1 MRGLIP
7 DSFIDELLARVD
19 IVDVIERRVP
29 LKKAGREWTAC
40 CPFHDERTPSF
51 YVSPAKQFFHCF
63 GCGAHGSAIKFLM
76 DYERLEFPD
85 AVEELAQSV
94 GLTVPREGGRDDR
107 PREDKTDLYTLLDAS
122 AAWYQEQLPKS
133 AEAQAYCKKR
143 GLDADTIARFRLGW
157 APAGYDGVTRALGN
171 SPRRMELLAEAGMV
185 STGERGS
192 KYDRFRER
200 LMFPILDRRGR
211 VIAFGGRIIQKSGDG
226 SPVADPGAQDARKSD
241 GPKYLNSPETPL
253 FHKGR
258 ELFALW
264 QVKQANANLQRIV
277 VVEGYMD
284 VIALHQAGLPIA
296 VATLGTAT
304 TPEHTELLF
313 RAAPDVVFCF
323 DGDRAGRAAAWK
335 ALDAAL
341 PRLRDGRQA
350 YFLFLPEGEDP
361 DTLVRKE
368 GKDGFEQRLKHATP
382 LSDYFF
388 GEIERGV
395 DSSTAD
401 GKARIGE
408 HAKPYLEKIAD
419 GEFKDKMFE
428 LLNRKVRD
436 EPLGTQVS
444 GALQQFSDLAKGIER
459 DSTLIARGEIPR
471 DYLKPAPHR
480 APTSI
485 AGKINPNRSLV
496 RSAIALLL
504 AQPGMADQVEKP
516 YRFLRLD
523 KPGVGLLA
531 ELLDIARSRPGINPA
546 MLVEHFAERTEY
558 PALQKLMATAVV
570 GEPEAQRTEFMEAL
584 QRMDDQTVALRR
596 EALHAKMRSGPLDD
610 AEKAELRE
618 LLAARV
624 RPVATPD

>member
-40 CPFHDERTPSF
+40 CPFHNERSPSF

-63 GCGAHGSAIKFLM
+63 GCGAHGSAVKFLM

-85 AVEELAQSV
+85 AVEELAQTV
-94 GLTVPREGGRDDR
+94 GLKVPREGGREAA
-107 PREDKTDLYTLLDAS
+107 PREDKTDLYALLDA
-122 AAWYQEQLPKS
+122 AAGWYEGELPRS
-133 AEAQAYCKKR
+133 AEAQAYCRKR
-143 GLDADTIARFRLGW
+143 GLDAETIKQFRLGW
-157 APAGYDGVTRALGN
+157 APAGYDGVIKALGG
-171 SPRRMELLAEAGMV
+171 SERRMQLLNEAGMV
-185 STGERGS
+185 ASSERGS

-211 VIAFGGRIIQKSGDG
+211 LIAFGGRVLSSEQS
-226 SPVADPGAQDARKSD
+226 
-241 GPKYLNSPETPL
+241 PKYLNSPETPL

-264 QVKQANANLQRIV
+264 QVKQANANLTRIM

-304 TPEHTELLF
+304 TPEHTEVLF

-335 ALDAAL
+335 ALESAL

-350 YFLFLPEGEDP
+350 YFLFLPDGEDP
-361 DTLVRKE
+361 DSLVRKE
-368 GKDGFEQRLKHATP
+368 GKDGFEQRIKQALP

-388 GEIERGV
+388 NELSHDVEMGSLDGRARLAER
-395 DSSTAD
+395 ARPLIAKLPD
-401 GKARIGE
+401 GAFRDLMAQE
-408 HAKPYLEKIAD
+408 LEK
-419 GEFKDKMFE
+419 
-428 LLNRKVRD
+428 R
-436 EPLGTQVS
+436 S
-444 GALQQFSDLAKGIER
+444 GARAILQAD
-459 DSTLIARGEIPR
+459 
-471 DYLKPAPHR
+471 PAAHR
-480 APTSI
+480 AVQRPV
-485 AGKINPNRSLV
+485 AVQRSLV
-496 RSAIALLL
+496 RSAISLLL
-504 AQPGMADQVEKP
+504 AQPGLADQVERP

-523 KPGVGLLA
+523 KPGVELLA
-531 ELLDIARSRPGINPA
+531 ELIDTARARPGINPA
-546 MLVEHFAERTEY
+546 MLVEHFAERPEY
-558 PALQKLMATAVV
+558 PSLQKLMAAVAV
-570 GEPEAQRTEFMEAL
+570 GEPEAQRAEFFDAL
-584 QRMDDQTVALRR
+584 ARMDDQATTQRR
-596 EALHAKMRSGPLDD
+596 DTLTAKSREGTLDG

-624 RPVATPD
+624 RPAVAPD

>member
-40 CPFHDERTPSF
+40 CPFHNERTPSF

-63 GCGAHGSAIKFLM
+63 GCGAHGSAVKFLM

-85 AVEELAQSV
+85 AVEELAQTV
-94 GLTVPREGGRDDR
+94 GLTVPREGGRDAA
-107 PREDKTDLYTLLDAS
+107 PREDKTDLYALLDA
-122 AAWYQEQLPKS
+122 AAGWYEGELPRN
-133 AEAQAYCKKR
+133 ADAQAYCRKR
-143 GLDADTIARFRLGW
+143 GLDAETIKRFRLGW
-157 APAGYDGVTRALGN
+157 APAGYDGVIKALGN
-171 SPRRMELLAEAGMV
+171 TPRRMELLNEAGMV
-185 STGERGS
+185 ASSERGS

-211 VIAFGGRIIQKSGDG
+211 VIAFGGRVLSSEQS
-226 SPVADPGAQDARKSD
+226 
-241 GPKYLNSPETPL
+241 PKYLNSPETPL

-264 QVKQANANLQRIV
+264 QVKQANANLVRIV

-304 TPEHTELLF
+304 TPEHTEVLF

-335 ALDAAL
+335 ALESAL

-350 YFLFLPEGEDP
+350 YFLFLPDGEDP
-361 DTLVRKE
+361 DSLVRKE
-368 GKDGFEQRLKHATP
+368 GREGFEKRIKEAMP

-388 GEIERGV
+388 NELSHDVDMASLDGRARLAER
-395 DSSTAD
+395 ARPLIAKLPD
-401 GKARIGE
+401 GAFRDLMAQE
-408 HAKPYLEKIAD
+408 LEK
-419 GEFKDKMFE
+419 
-428 LLNRKVRD
+428 R
-436 EPLGTQVS
+436 S
-444 GALQQFSDLAKGIER
+444 GARAMLQAD
-459 DSTLIARGEIPR
+459 
-471 DYLKPAPHR
+471 PATHR
-480 APTSI
+480 AVQRPT
-485 AGKINPNRSLV
+485 AVQRSLV
-496 RSAIALLL
+496 RSAISLLL
-504 AQPGMADQVEKP
+504 GQPGLADQVEKP

-523 KPGVGLLA
+523 KPGVDLLA
-531 ELLDIARSRPGINPA
+531 ELLDLARARPGINSA
-546 MLVEHFAERTEY
+546 TLVEHFAERPEY
-558 PALQKLMATAVV
+558 PSLQKLMAAMSV
-570 GEPEAQRTEFMEAL
+570 GELESQRTEFFDALARMEDQAITQRRDAL
-584 QRMDDQTVALRR
+584 TAKSREGALD
-596 EALHAKMRSGPLDD
+596 S

-618 LLAARV
+618 LLAARA
-624 RPVATPD
+624 RPPVASA

>member
-40 CPFHDERTPSF
+40 CPFHNERTPSF

-76 DYERLEFPD
+76 DYDRLEFPD

-107 PREDKTDLYTLLDAS
+107 PREDKTDLYALLDAS
-122 AAWYQEQLPKS
+122 ASWYQQQLPGS

-157 APAGYDGVTRALGN
+157 APAGYDGVIKALGS
-171 SPRRMELLAEAGMV
+171 SPRRVELLDEAGMV

-211 VIAFGGRIIQKSGDG
+211 VIAFGGRVLSSEQS
-226 SPVADPGAQDARKSD
+226 
-241 GPKYLNSPETPL
+241 PKYLNSPETTL

-264 QVKQANANLQRIV
+264 QVKQANTNLARIV

-296 VATLGTAT
+296 V
-304 TPEHTELLF
+304 
-313 RAAPDVVFCF
+313 PDVVFCF

-335 ALDAAL
+335 ALESAL

-350 YFLFLPEGEDP
+350 YFLFLPDGEDP
-361 DTLVRKE
+361 DSLVRKE
-368 GKDGFEQRLKHATP
+368 GKEGFEQRIRQAMP

-388 GEIERGV
+388 GELSRDVDMASLDGRARLAER
-395 DSSTAD
+395 ARPLLAKLPD
-401 GKARIGE
+401 GAFRDLMAQE
-408 HAKPYLEKIAD
+408 LEK
-419 GEFKDKMFE
+419 
-428 LLNRKVRD
+428 R
-436 EPLGTQVS
+436 S
-444 GALQQFSDLAKGIER
+444 GARAVLQAD
-459 DSTLIARGEIPR
+459 
-471 DYLKPAPHR
+471 PAAHR
-480 APTSI
+480 AVQRPM
-485 AGKINPNRSLV
+485 AVQRSLV
-496 RSAIALLL
+496 RSAISLLL
-504 AQPGMADQVEKP
+504 TQPGMADRVEKP

-531 ELLDIARSRPGINPA
+531 ELLDLARARPGINPA
-546 MLVEHFAERTEY
+546 MLVEHFAERPEY
-558 PALQKLMATAVV
+558 PALQKLMAATVV
-570 GEPEAQRTEFMEAL
+570 GEAQAQAAEFF
-584 QRMDDQTVALRR
+584 DALRR
-596 EALHAKMRSGPLDD
+596 MEEQAVSQRRDALTAKSREGALDS

-624 RPVATPD
+624 TPPTAPA

>member
-40 CPFHDERTPSF
+40 CPFHNERSPSF

-63 GCGAHGSAIKFLM
+63 GCGVHGSAIKFLM
-76 DYERLEFPD
+76 DYDRLEFPD
-85 AVEELAQSV
+85 AVEELAQTV
-94 GLTVPREGGRDDR
+94 GLTVPREGGREAA
-107 PREDKTDLYTLLDAS
+107 PREDKTDLYALLDA
-122 AAWYQEQLPKS
+122 AAGWYEGELPRS
-133 AEAQAYCKKR
+133 GDAQAYCKKR
-143 GLDADTIARFRLGW
+143 GLDAETIRRFRLGW
-157 APAGYDGVTRALGN
+157 APAGYDGVIKALGN
-171 SPRRMELLAEAGMV
+171 TPRRMELLNEAGMAA
-185 STGERGS
+185 SSERGS

-211 VIAFGGRIIQKSGDG
+211 VIAFGGRVLSSEQS
-226 SPVADPGAQDARKSD
+226 
-241 GPKYLNSPETPL
+241 PKYLNSPETPL

-264 QVKQANANLQRIV
+264 QVKQANQSLARIV

-304 TPEHTELLF
+304 TPEHTEVLF

-335 ALDAAL
+335 ALESAL

-350 YFLFLPEGEDP
+350 YFLFLPDGEDP
-361 DTLVRKE
+361 DSLVRKE
-368 GKDGFEQRLKHATP
+368 GKDGFEKRIREAMP

-388 GEIERGV
+388 NELSHDVDMASLDGRARLAERARPLIGKLP
-395 DSSTAD
+395 D
-401 GKARIGE
+401 GAFRDLMAQE
-408 HAKPYLEKIAD
+408 LEK
-419 GEFKDKMFE
+419 
-428 LLNRKVRD
+428 R
-436 EPLGTQVS
+436 S
-444 GALQQFSDLAKGIER
+444 GARAMLQAD
-459 DSTLIARGEIPR
+459 
-471 DYLKPAPHR
+471 PAAHR
-480 APTSI
+480 AVQRPT
-485 AGKINPNRSLV
+485 AVQRSLV
-496 RSAIALLL
+496 RSAISLLL
-504 AQPGMADQVEKP
+504 AQPGLADQVEKP

-523 KPGVGLLA
+523 KPGVELLA
-531 ELLDIARSRPGINPA
+531 ELLDLARARPGINPA
-546 MLVEHFAERTEY
+546 MLVEHFAERPEY
-558 PALQKLMATAVV
+558 PSLQKLMAATVV
-570 GEPEAQRTEFMEAL
+570 GEAEAQAAEFFDAL
-584 QRMDDQTVALRR
+584 QRMEDQAVTQRRDALTAKSR
-596 EALHAKMRSGPLDD
+596 EGALDS

-624 RPVATPD
+624 RPPVASA

>member
-1 MRGLIP
+1 MRGRIP

-40 CPFHDERTPSF
+40 CPFHNERTPSF

-94 GLTVPREGGRDDR
+94 GLKVPREGGDDR
-107 PREDKTDLYTLLDAS
+107 PREDKTDLYALLDAT
-122 AAWYQEQLPKS
+122 ARWYQEQLPRS
-133 AEAQAYCKKR
+133 PEAQDYCAKR
-143 GLDADTIARFRLGW
+143 GLDADTVARFRLGW
-157 APAGYDGVTRALGN
+157 APAGYDGVIRALGG
-171 SPRRMELLAEAGMV
+171 SERRMQLLNEAGMV
-185 STGERGS
+185 ASNERGS

-211 VIAFGGRIIQKSGDG
+211 VIAFGGRIIEQRGDG
-226 SPVADPGAQDARKSD
+226 SPPLDSRVQDARKGD

-264 QVKQANANLQRIV
+264 QVKQANSNLARIV

-304 TPEHTELLF
+304 TPEHTEVLF

-335 ALDAAL
+335 ALESAL

-361 DTLVRKE
+361 DTLVRQEGKE
-368 GKDGFEQRLKHATP
+368 GFEKRLKAATP
-382 LSDYFF
+382 LSEYFF
-388 GEIERGV
+388 GELARDVDTASLDGRARLAER
-395 DSSTAD
+395 ARPLIAKLPD
-401 GKARIGE
+401 GAFRDLMAQE
-408 HAKPYLEKIAD
+408 LE
-419 GEFKDKMFE
+419 
-428 LLNRKVRD
+428 RR
-436 EPLGTQVS
+436 S
-444 GALQQFSDLAKGIER
+444 GARAVFE
-459 DSTLIARGEIPR
+459 
-471 DYLKPAPHR
+471 PAPAAR
-480 APTSI
+480 PAAQRPV
-485 AGKINPNRSLV
+485 AVQRSLV

-504 AQPGMADQVEKP
+504 AQPGLAEQVERP
-516 YRFLRLD
+516 YAFLRLD

-531 ELLDIARSRPGINPA
+531 ELIDLARARPGVHA
-546 MLVEHFAERTEY
+546 MSLVEHFAERPEY
-558 PALQKLMATAVV
+558 AALQKLLAATVV
-570 GEPEAQRTEFMEAL
+570 GEPETQRVEFFDAL
-584 QRMDDQTVALRR
+584 ARMVQQAIDQRRDALT
-596 EALHAKMRSGPLDD
+596 AKSRTGPLDS

-624 RPVATPD
+624 VKAAAEEG

>member
-40 CPFHDERTPSF
+40 CPFHNERSPSF

-63 GCGAHGSAIKFLM
+63 GCGVHGSAIKFLM
-76 DYERLEFPD
+76 DYDRLEFPD
-85 AVEELAQSV
+85 AVEELAQTV
-94 GLTVPREGGRDDR
+94 GMTVPREGGRDAA
-107 PREDKTDLYTLLDAS
+107 PREDKTDLYALLDA
-122 AAWYQEQLPKS
+122 AAGWYESELPRN
-133 AEAQAYCKKR
+133 ADAQAYCRKR
-143 GLDADTIARFRLGW
+143 GLDAETIRRFRLGW
-157 APAGYDGVTRALGN
+157 APAGYDGVIKSLGN
-171 SPRRMELLAEAGMV
+171 TPRRMELLNEAGMV
-185 STGERGS
+185 ASNEKGH

-211 VIAFGGRIIQKSGDG
+211 VIAFGGRVLSSEQS
-226 SPVADPGAQDARKSD
+226 
-241 GPKYLNSPETPL
+241 PKYLNSPETPL

-264 QVKQANANLQRIV
+264 QVKQANQNLVRIV

-304 TPEHTELLF
+304 TPEHTEVLF

-335 ALDAAL
+335 ALESAL

-350 YFLFLPEGEDP
+350 YFLFLPDGEDP
-361 DTLVRKE
+361 DSLVRKE
-368 GKDGFEQRLKHATP
+368 GKDGFEKRIREAMP

-388 GEIERGV
+388 NELSHDVDMASLDGRARLAER
-395 DSSTAD
+395 ARPLIAKLPD
-401 GKARIGE
+401 GAFRDLMAQE
-408 HAKPYLEKIAD
+408 LEK
-419 GEFKDKMFE
+419 
-428 LLNRKVRD
+428 R
-436 EPLGTQVS
+436 S
-444 GALQQFSDLAKGIER
+444 GARAMLQAD
-459 DSTLIARGEIPR
+459 
-471 DYLKPAPHR
+471 PASHR
-480 APTSI
+480 AMQRPT
-485 AGKINPNRSLV
+485 AVQRSLV
-496 RSAIALLL
+496 RSAISLLL
-504 AQPGMADQVEKP
+504 AQPGVADQVEKP

-531 ELLDIARSRPGINPA
+531 ELLDLARARPGINSA
-546 MLVEHFAERTEY
+546 MLVEHFAERPEY
-558 PALQKLMATAVV
+558 PSLQKLMAAMSV
-570 GEPEAQRTEFMEAL
+570 GEPEAQRVEFFDALARMEDQAITQRRDAL
-584 QRMDDQTVALRR
+584 T
-596 EALHAKMRSGPLDD
+596 AKSRDGKLDS

-618 LLAARV
+618 LLAARA
-624 RPVATPD
+624 RPPVTPA

>member
-40 CPFHDERTPSF
+40 CPFHNERSPSF

-63 GCGAHGSAIKFLM
+63 GCGAHGSAVKFLM

-94 GLTVPREGGRDDR
+94 GLTVPREGGDDR
-107 PREDKTDLYTLLDAS
+107 VQREDKTDLYALLDS
-122 AAWYQEQLPKS
+122 AARWYENELPKN
-133 AEAQAYCKKR
+133 ADAQAYCKKR
-143 GLDADTIARFRLGW
+143 GLDAQTIQRFRIGW
-157 APAGYDGVTRALGN
+157 APAGFDGVMKALGG
-171 SPRRMELLAEAGMV
+171 SERRTQLLNEAGMV
-185 STGERGS
+185 ASNERGS
-192 KYDRFRER
+192 RYDRFRER

-211 VIAFGGRIIQKSGDG
+211 VIAFGGRIIASAPPAREGQPQKE
-226 SPVADPGAQDARKSD
+226 A

-264 QVKQANANLQRIV
+264 QVKQANPSLARIV

-284 VIALHQAGLPIA
+284 VIAMHQAGLPIA

-304 TPEHTELLF
+304 TPEHTEVLF

-335 ALDAAL
+335 ALESAL

-350 YFLFLPEGEDP
+350 YFLFLPDGEDP
-361 DTLVRKE
+361 DSLVRKE
-368 GKDGFEQRLKHATP
+368 GREGFEKRIKEAMP

-388 GEIERGV
+388 NELSHDVDMASLDGRARLAER
-395 DSSTAD
+395 ARPLIAKLPD
-401 GKARIGE
+401 GAFRDLMAQE
-408 HAKPYLEKIAD
+408 LEK
-419 GEFKDKMFE
+419 
-428 LLNRKVRD
+428 R
-436 EPLGTQVS
+436 S
-444 GALQQFSDLAKGIER
+444 GARAMLQAD
-459 DSTLIARGEIPR
+459 
-471 DYLKPAPHR
+471 PATHR
-480 APTSI
+480 AVQRPT
-485 AGKINPNRSLV
+485 AVQRSLV
-496 RSAIALLL
+496 RSAISLLL
-504 AQPGMADQVEKP
+504 GQPGLADQVEKP

-531 ELLDIARSRPGINPA
+531 ELLDLARARPGINSA
-546 MLVEHFAERTEY
+546 TLVEHFAERPEY
-558 PALQKLMATAVV
+558 PSLQKLMAAMSV
-570 GEPEAQRTEFMEAL
+570 GELESQRTEFFDALARMEDQAITQRRDAL
-584 QRMDDQTVALRR
+584 TAKSREGALD
-596 EALHAKMRSGPLDD
+596 S

-618 LLAARV
+618 LLAARA
-624 RPVATPD
+624 RPPVTSA

>member
-94 GLTVPREGGRDDR
+94 GLTVPREGARDER
-107 PREDKTDLYTLLDAS
+107 PREDKTDLYALLDAS
-122 AAWYQEQLPKS
+122 ASWYQEQLPKN

-157 APAGYDGVTRALGN
+157 APAGYDGVTKALGN
-171 SPRRMELLAEAGMV
+171 TPRRMELLGEAGMV

-211 VIAFGGRIIQKSGDG
+211 VIAFGGRIIQKSGEG
-226 SPVADPGAQDARKSD
+226 LPALDPAQDARKSD

-350 YFLFLPEGEDP
+350 YFLFLPDGEDP

-368 GKDGFEQRLKHATP
+368 GKAGFEQRLKNATP

-388 GEIERGV
+388 DELARDVDMASLDGRARLAER
-395 DSSTAD
+395 
-401 GKARIGE
+401 AR
-408 HAKPYLEKIAD
+408 P
-419 GEFKDKMFE
+419 
-428 LLNRKVRD
+428 
-436 EPLGTQVS
+436 
-444 GALQQFSDLAKGIER
+444 
-459 DSTLIARGEIPR
+459 LIARLPDGAFR
-471 DYLKPAPHR
+471 DLMAQELEKRSGASARLQADPAARR
-480 APTSI
+480 AVQRPTT
-485 AGKINPNRSLV
+485 AQRSLV

-504 AQPGMADQVEKP
+504 AQPGVADQVEKP
-516 YRFLRLD
+516 YRFLNLD

-531 ELLDIARSRPGINPA
+531 ELLDLVRSRPGINPA
-546 MLVEHFAERTEY
+546 TLVEHFAERPEY
-558 PALQKLMATAVV
+558 PSLQKLMAAAVV
-570 GEPEAQRTEFMEAL
+570 GEPEAQRIEFMDAL
-584 QRMDDQTVALRR
+584 RRMDEQAVALRR
-596 EALHAKMRSGPLDD
+596 ETLHAKMRSGPLAD

-624 RPVATPD
+624 RPVDAPD

>member
-1 MRGLIP
+1 MRGRIP

-40 CPFHDERTPSF
+40 CPFHNERTPSF

-94 GLTVPREGGRDDR
+94 GLKVPYEGARDNA
-107 PREDKTDLYTLLDAS
+107 PREDKTDLYAVLDA
-122 AAWYQEQLPKS
+122 ATRWYEGELPKS
-133 AEAQAYCKKR
+133 ADAKAYCAKR
-143 GLDADTIARFRLGW
+143 GLDDATIARFRIGW
-157 APAGYDGVTRALGN
+157 APAGFDGVIRSLGT
-171 SPRRMELLAEAGMV
+171 SERRMQLLNEAGMV
-185 STGERGS
+185 ASNERGN

-211 VIAFGGRIIQKSGDG
+211 VIAFGGRVLQSE
-226 SPVADPGAQDARKSD
+226 Q

-264 QVKQANANLQRIV
+264 QVKQANSNLARIV

-304 TPEHTELLF
+304 TPEHTEVLF

-335 ALDAAL
+335 ALESAL

-368 GKDGFEQRLKHATP
+368 GKDGFEKRLREATP
-382 LSDYFF
+382 LSEYFF
-388 GEIERGV
+388 HELSHDVDMGSLDGRARLAER
-395 DSSTAD
+395 
-401 GKARIGE
+401 AR
-408 HAKPYLEKIAD
+408 P
-419 GEFKDKMFE
+419 
-428 LLNRKVRD
+428 
-436 EPLGTQVS
+436 
-444 GALQQFSDLAKGIER
+444 
-459 DSTLIARGEIPR
+459 LIARLPDGAFR
-471 DYLKPAPHR
+471 DLMAQELEKRSGARAVLEASPVAQRPAQRPAPVQ
-480 APTSI
+480 
-485 AGKINPNRSLV
+485 RSLV
-496 RSAIALLL
+496 RSAISLLL
-504 AQPGMADQVEKP
+504 AQPGIADLVEKP
-516 YRFLRLD
+516 YSFLRLK
-523 KPGVGLLA
+523 KPGVELLA
-531 ELLDIARSRPGINPA
+531 ELLDTARARPGINPA
-546 MLVEHFAERTEY
+546 MLVEHFAERPEY
-558 PALQKLMATAVV
+558 ASLQKLMAATVV
-570 GEPEAQRTEFMEAL
+570 GEPDMQRTEFFDALAKME
-584 QRMDDQTVALRR
+584 R
-596 EALHAKMRSGPLDD
+596 EALTQR
-610 AEKAELRE
+610 KAELMAKDRNQLTDEEKTE
-618 LLAARV
+618 LRDLLSV
-624 RPVATPD
+624 RISPQLSHL

>member
-7 DSFIDELLARVD
+7 DSFIDELLSRVD

-40 CPFHDERTPSF
+40 CPFHNERTPSF

-63 GCGAHGSAIKFLM
+63 GCGVHGSAIKFLM
-76 DYERLEFPD
+76 DYDRLEFPD

-94 GLTVPREGGRDDR
+94 GLTVPREGGREER
-107 PREDKTDLYTLLDAS
+107 PREDKTDLYALLDAS
-122 AAWYQEQLPKS
+122 ASWYQQQLPGS
-133 AEAQAYCKKR
+133 AEAKAYCAKR

-157 APAGYDGVTRALGN
+157 APAGYDGVIKALGN
-171 SPRRMELLAEAGMV
+171 TPRRMELLDEAGMV

-192 KYDRFRER
+192 RYDRFRER

-211 VIAFGGRIIQKSGDG
+211 VIAFGGRIIEKSGDG
-226 SPVADPGAQDARKSD
+226 SPVLDPRAQDARKSD
-241 GPKYLNSPETPL
+241 GPKYLNSPETTL

-264 QVKQANANLQRIV
+264 QVKQANTNLQRIV

-335 ALDAAL
+335 ALESAL

-350 YFLFLPEGEDP
+350 YFLFLPDGEDP
-361 DTLVRKE
+361 DSLVRKE
-368 GKDGFEQRLKHATP
+368 GKDGFDKRIREAMP

-388 GEIERGV
+388 NELSRDVDMASLDGRARLAER
-395 DSSTAD
+395 ARPLIAKLPD
-401 GKARIGE
+401 GAFRDLMAQE
-408 HAKPYLEKIAD
+408 LEK
-419 GEFKDKMFE
+419 
-428 LLNRKVRD
+428 R
-436 EPLGTQVS
+436 S
-444 GALQQFSDLAKGIER
+444 GARAVLQAD
-459 DSTLIARGEIPR
+459 
-471 DYLKPAPHR
+471 PAAHR
-480 APTSI
+480 AVQRPM
-485 AGKINPNRSLV
+485 AVQRSLV
-496 RSAIALLL
+496 RSAISLLL
-504 AQPGMADQVEKP
+504 TQPGMADRVEKP

-531 ELLDIARSRPGINPA
+531 ELLDLARARPGINPA
-546 MLVEHFAERTEY
+546 MLVEHFAERPEY
-558 PALQKLMATAVV
+558 PALQKLMAATVV
-570 GEPEAQRTEFMEAL
+570 GEADAQAAEFF
-584 QRMDDQTVALRR
+584 DALRR
-596 EALHAKMRSGPLDD
+596 MEEEAVRQRRDALTAKSREGALDS

-624 RPVATPD
+624 TPPTTPA

>member
-1 MRGLIP
+1 MRGRIP

-40 CPFHDERTPSF
+40 CPFHNERTPSF

-63 GCGAHGSAIKFLM
+63 GCGAHGTAVKFLM

-94 GLTVPREGGRDDR
+94 GLTVPREGGREAA
-107 PREDKTDLYTLLDAS
+107 PREDKSDLYALLDG
-122 AAWYQEQLPKS
+122 AARWYENELPRS

-143 GLDADTIARFRLGW
+143 GLDADTIVRFRLGW
-157 APAGYDGVTRALGN
+157 APAGYDGLIKALGG
-171 SPRRMELLAEAGMV
+171 SDKRMQLLTEAGMV
-185 STGERGS
+185 ATGERGHR
-192 KYDRFRER
+192 YDRFRER

-211 VIAFGGRIIQKSGDG
+211 VIAFGGRILEKSGEG
-226 SPVADPGAQDARKSD
+226 SPVLDPSAQDARKNE

-264 QVKQANANLQRIV
+264 QVKQANTSLARIV

-304 TPEHTELLF
+304 TPEHTEVLF

-335 ALDAAL
+335 ALEAAL

-368 GKDGFEQRLKHATP
+368 GKEGFEKRLREATP

-388 GEIERGV
+388 GELAHDVDTASLDGRARLAERARPLV
-395 DSSTAD
+395 ARLPD
-401 GKARIGE
+401 GAFRDLMAQE
-408 HAKPYLEKIAD
+408 LEKRTGARA
-419 GEFKDKMFE
+419 
-428 LLNRKVRD
+428 NVPA
-436 EPLGTQVS
+436 EPS
-444 GALQQFSDLAKGIER
+444 
-459 DSTLIARGEIPR
+459 AR
-471 DYLKPAPHR
+471 R
-480 APTSI
+480 AVQRPV
-485 AGKINPNRSLV
+485 AVQRSLV

-504 AQPGMADQVEKP
+504 AQPGLADLVAPP

-531 ELLDIARSRPGINPA
+531 ELLDLCRARPGINPA
-546 MLVEHFAERTEY
+546 MLVEHFAERPEY
-558 PALQKLMATAVV
+558 PSLQKLMAAMVV
-570 GEPEAQRTEFMEAL
+570 GEPETQRAEFLDALARME
-584 QRMDDQTVALRR
+584 DQAIALRR
-596 EALHAKMRSGPLDD
+596 EALAAKHREGTLSS

-618 LLAARV
+618 LLAAR
-624 RPVATPD
+624 RPSAAQG

>member
-40 CPFHDERTPSF
+40 CPFHNERSPSF

-63 GCGAHGSAIKFLM
+63 GCGVHGSAIKFLM
-76 DYERLEFPD
+76 DYDRLEFPD
-85 AVEELAQSV
+85 AVEELAQTV
-94 GLTVPREGGRDDR
+94 GLTVPREGGREAV
-107 PREDKTDLYTLLDAS
+107 PREDKTDLYALLDA
-122 AAWYQEQLPKS
+122 AAGWYEGELPRS
-133 AEAQAYCKKR
+133 SDAQAYCKKR
-143 GLDADTIARFRLGW
+143 GLDAETIRRFRLGW
-157 APAGYDGVTRALGN
+157 APAGYDGVINALGN
-171 SPRRMELLAEAGMV
+171 TPRRMELLNEAGMV
-185 STGERGS
+185 ASSERGS

-211 VIAFGGRIIQKSGDG
+211 VIAFGGRVLSSEQS
-226 SPVADPGAQDARKSD
+226 
-241 GPKYLNSPETPL
+241 PKYLNSPETPL

-264 QVKQANANLQRIV
+264 QVKQANANLLRIV

-304 TPEHTELLF
+304 TPEHTEVLF

-335 ALDAAL
+335 ALESAL

-350 YFLFLPEGEDP
+350 YFLFLPDGEDP
-361 DTLVRKE
+361 DSLVRKE
-368 GKDGFEQRLKHATP
+368 GKDGFEKRIREAMP

-388 GEIERGV
+388 NELSHDVDMASLDGRARLAERARPLIGKLP
-395 DSSTAD
+395 D
-401 GKARIGE
+401 GAFRDLMAQE
-408 HAKPYLEKIAD
+408 LEK
-419 GEFKDKMFE
+419 
-428 LLNRKVRD
+428 R
-436 EPLGTQVS
+436 S
-444 GALQQFSDLAKGIER
+444 GARAMLQAD
-459 DSTLIARGEIPR
+459 
-471 DYLKPAPHR
+471 PAAHR
-480 APTSI
+480 AVQRPT
-485 AGKINPNRSLV
+485 AVQRSLV
-496 RSAIALLL
+496 RSAISLLL
-504 AQPGMADQVEKP
+504 AQPGLADQVEKP

-523 KPGVGLLA
+523 KPGVELLA
-531 ELLDIARSRPGINPA
+531 ELLDLARARPGINPA
-546 MLVEHFAERTEY
+546 MLVEHFAEREAY
-558 PALQKLMATAVV
+558 PSLQKLMATTVV
-570 GEPEAQRTEFMEAL
+570 GEPEAQAAEFFDAL
-584 QRMDDQTVALRR
+584 QRMEDQAVTQRRDALTAKSR
-596 EALHAKMRSGPLDD
+596 EGTLDS

-624 RPVATPD
+624 RPPVASA